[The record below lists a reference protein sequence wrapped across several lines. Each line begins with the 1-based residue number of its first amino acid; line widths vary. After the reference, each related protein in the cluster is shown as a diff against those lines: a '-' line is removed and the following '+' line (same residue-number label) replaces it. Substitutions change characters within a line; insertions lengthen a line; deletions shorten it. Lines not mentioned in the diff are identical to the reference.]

1 VNGARL
7 LRQATRHR
15 PDVAIQLR
23 LGGYI
28 LQAPRFAKNDAMKVR
43 STRTGYRAIWLLLLA
58 AGLGP
63 VQAATPG
70 RTEPPGPAVPERFSA
85 AELYPAATV
94 QSAVVADEAWWKVFG
109 DPVLDA
115 IVAKARESNSS
126 IHEAAARLEQSRAL
140 LRGAAAARKPQV
152 GGGGSASQRTGPL
165 VNEAG
170 QGGRLLN
177 SGAILSYEI
186 DLLGRLSKSERAVRL
201 DAEASAELLRHARL
215 LVEADTVQT
224 YFEICALNE
233 ERSILAKA
241 ADDQG
246 ATLKILEQRERN
258 GLATRLAVNRARA
271 EIAAVRSDID
281 DLDRRRAEL
290 AANLGLLMGEAP
302 STLAVPARLGTPP
315 VIPPDIP
322 SAVIARRP
330 DISAGL
336 RSVEAARARI
346 GVAKVSWLPSL
357 SLTGAQGF
365 ASPSLGSLLSSAT
378 QNFGLGFLFS
388 IPGLDGG
395 RHKARVRSA
404 RADLSLAS
412 AEYSTQLLTA
422 LRDVD
427 NQLSAVRILGD
438 RAATLRSIADDDEL
452 LARMLH
458 ARYANGLISQ
468 LDYVEGLRD
477 VLDHQRTAVQVNIE
491 RYVAT
496 IGLIRALGGGW
507 GAPQPGPERLASG
520 GSAAGAATSA
530 QPATTATR

>member
-1 VNGARL
+1 MKKSN
-7 LRQATRHR
+7 
-15 PDVAIQLR
+15 
-23 LGGYI
+23 
-28 LQAPRFAKNDAMKVR
+28 AMTI
-43 STRTGYRAIWLLLLA
+43 SSFSASCSGMAAFLLLA
-58 AGLGP
+58 GLSSA
-63 VQAATPG
+63 QAAK
-70 RTEPPGPAVPERFSA
+70 PGPAELPKPTIPERFNA
-85 AELYPAATV
+85 ADRYPAATV
-94 QSAVVADEAWWKVFG
+94 PAASLADDTWWKIFN
-109 DPVLDA
+109 DPVLDGF
-115 IVAKARESNSS
+115 VEKARKSNGS
-126 IHEAAARLEQSRAL
+126 IQEAAARLEKSQAL
-140 LRGAAAARKPQV
+140 LRGAAAERNPRL
-152 GGGGSASQRTGPL
+152 GGGGSASQRTGTL

-170 QGGRLLN
+170 RGGGLLN
-177 SGAILSYEI
+177 SGATLSYEL
-186 DLLGRLSKSERAVRL
+186 DLLGRLSKAKKAARL
-201 DAEASAELLRHARL
+201 DAAASADLLRHARL

-224 YFEICALNE
+224 YFEICAIDE

-246 ATLKILEQRERN
+246 STLKMLEERERN

-271 EIAAVRSDID
+271 EVATVRSDID

-290 AANLGLLMGEAP
+290 VGGLALLMGETP
-302 STLAVPARLGTPP
+302 SDIAIPGKLGTPP
-315 VIPPDIP
+315 IIPSDIP

-336 RSVEAARARI
+336 RSVEAARSRV
-346 GVAKVSWLPSL
+346 GVARVSWLPSL

-404 RADLSLAS
+404 RADLTLAS

-438 RAATLRSIADDDEL
+438 RAETLRSIADDDRI
-452 LARMLH
+452 LATMLQ
-458 ARYANGLISQ
+458 ARHANGLISQ
-468 LDYVEGLRD
+468 LEYVEGLR
-477 VLDHQRTAVQVNIE
+477 VILEHRRTAVQVNIA

-507 GAPQPGPERLASG
+507 GAPPPTAAQLAR
-520 GSAAGAATSA
+520 SAR
-530 QPATTATR
+530 P

>member
-1 VNGARL
+1 
-7 LRQATRHR
+7 
-15 PDVAIQLR
+15 
-23 LGGYI
+23 
-28 LQAPRFAKNDAMKVR
+28 MVR
-43 STRTGYRAIWLLLLA
+43 SYGTIYRGFGLFLLLA
-58 AGLGP
+58 GLSP
-63 VQAATPG
+63 LQAAKP
-70 RTEPPGPAVPERFSA
+70 RAAELPKPAIPERFNA
-85 AELYPAATV
+85 AERYPAATV
-94 QSAVVADEAWWKVFG
+94 PTASLADEAWWKIFN

-115 IVAKARESNSS
+115 IVDKARKSNGS
-126 IHEAAARLEQSRAL
+126 IYEAAARLEKSQAL
-140 LRGAAAARKPQV
+140 LRGAAAARMPQL
-152 GGGGSASQRTGPL
+152 GGGGSASQRTGAL
-165 VNEAG
+165 INEAG
-170 QGGRLLN
+170 QGGRLFN
-177 SGAILSYEI
+177 SAASLGYEI
-186 DLLGRLSKSERAVRL
+186 DLLGRLSKAKKAARL
-201 DAEASAELLRHARL
+201 DAAASADLLRHARL

-224 YFEICALNE
+224 YFEICALDE
-233 ERSILAKA
+233 ERSILGKA
-241 ADDQG
+241 ADDQD
-246 ATLKILEQRERN
+246 ATLRILEERERN

-271 EIAAVRSDID
+271 EVATLRSDME

-290 AANLGLLMGEAP
+290 VSNLALLMGEAP
-302 STLAVPARLGTPP
+302 SDIAIPGKLGTPP
-315 VIPPDIP
+315 IIPSDIP

-336 RSVEAARARI
+336 RSVEAARARV
-346 GVAKVSWLPSL
+346 GAAKVSWLPSL

-388 IPGLDGG
+388 VPGLDGG

-438 RAATLRSIADDDEL
+438 RAETLRGIADDDEV

-468 LDYVEGLRD
+468 LDYVDGLRV
-477 VLDHQRTAVQVNIE
+477 VLDHRRTAVQVNIA

-507 GAPQPGPERLASG
+507 GAPPAAADRLAKSDR
-520 GSAAGAATSA
+520 
-530 QPATTATR
+530 PATPIDGIR

>member
-1 VNGARL
+1 
-7 LRQATRHR
+7 
-15 PDVAIQLR
+15 
-23 LGGYI
+23 
-28 LQAPRFAKNDAMKVR
+28 MKV
-43 STRTGYRAIWLLLLA
+43 SSVRAGHSWIWPVLLLA
-58 AGLGP
+58 GMSPA
-63 VQAATPG
+63 QAAKT
-70 RTEPPGPAVPERFSA
+70 RPADLPKPAIPERFNA
-85 AELYPAATV
+85 AERYPAATIP
-94 QSAVVADEAWWKVFG
+94 AARVADEAWWKIFD
-109 DPVLDA
+109 DPVLDNF
-115 IVAKARESNSS
+115 VERARKSNSS
-126 IHEAAARLEQSRAL
+126 IYEAAARLEKSRAL
-140 LRGAAAARKPQV
+140 LRGAAAARMPQL
-152 GGGGSASQRTGPL
+152 GGNGGVSQRTGPL
-165 VNEAG
+165 INESG
-170 QGGRLLN
+170 QSGRLIYPN
-177 SGAILSYEI
+177 ATLSYEI
-186 DLLGRLSKSERAVRL
+186 DLLGRLSKAKRAARL
-201 DAEASAELLRHARL
+201 DAAASADLLRHATL

-224 YFEICALNE
+224 YFEICGLDE

-241 ADDQG
+241 VADQDSS
-246 ATLKILEQRERN
+246 LKILEERERN

-271 EIAAVRSDID
+271 EVATLRSDLD

-290 AANLGLLMGEAP
+290 ASGLALLMGEAP
-302 STLAVPARLGTPP
+302 SEIAVPGKLGSPP
-315 VIPPDIP
+315 IVPSDIP
-322 SAVIARRP
+322 SAVIARRA

-336 RSVEAARARI
+336 RSVEAARARV
-346 GVAKVSWLPSL
+346 GAAKVSWLPSL

-438 RAATLRSIADDDEL
+438 RADTLRSIADDDTV
-452 LARMLH
+452 LATMLQ

-468 LDYVEGLRD
+468 LDYVDGLRT
-477 VLDHQRTAVQVNIE
+477 VLEHRRTAVQVNVA

-507 GAPQPGPERLASG
+507 GAP
-520 GSAAGAATSA
+520 GAAAPA
-530 QPATTATR
+530 QVASRRP

>member
-1 VNGARL
+1 MMVSSSSARGL
-7 LRQATRHR
+7 
-15 PDVAIQLR
+15 
-23 LGGYI
+23 
-28 LQAPRFAKNDAMKVR
+28 
-43 STRTGYRAIWLLLLA
+43 WLLPLLA
-58 AGLGP
+58 GLSP
-63 VQAATPG
+63 VQAAKPRPADLPKPAIPEKFNAADRYPSATV
-70 RTEPPGPAVPERFSA
+70 PAVS
-85 AELYPAATV
+85 L
-94 QSAVVADEAWWKVFG
+94 ADEAWWKIFN

-115 IVAKARESNSS
+115 LVDKARKSNGSLY
-126 IHEAAARLEQSRAL
+126 EAAARLEKSRAL
-140 LRGAAAARKPQV
+140 LRGAAAARNPQV
-152 GGGGSASQRTGPL
+152 GGGGGASQRTGPL
-165 VNEAG
+165 INEAG
-170 QGGRLLN
+170 TGGRLIYP
-177 SGAILSYEI
+177 SASLSYEI
-186 DLLGRLSKSERAVRL
+186 DLLGRLSKGRKAARL
-201 DAEASAELLRHARL
+201 DAAASADLLRHARL

-224 YFEICALNE
+224 YFEICGLDE
-233 ERSILAKA
+233 ERAVVAKA

-246 ATLKILEQRERN
+246 ATLKILEERERN

-271 EIAAVRSDID
+271 EVATLRSDID

-290 AANLGLLMGEAP
+290 VGGLALLMGEAP
-302 STLAVPARLGTPP
+302 SDIAIPGKLGTPP
-315 VIPPDIP
+315 IIPSDIP

-336 RSVEAARARI
+336 RSVEAARARV

-388 IPGLDGG
+388 VPGLDGG
-395 RHKARVRSA
+395 RNKARVRSA

-438 RAATLRSIADDDEL
+438 RAATLRGIADDDEV
-452 LARMLH
+452 LATMLH

-468 LDYVEGLRD
+468 LDYVDGLRI
-477 VLDHQRTAVQVNIE
+477 VLEHRRTAVQVNIA

-507 GAPQPGPERLASG
+507 GAPPPSQDRLAKSDR
-520 GSAAGAATSA
+520 A
-530 QPATTATR
+530 QPSR

>member
-1 VNGARL
+1 MMVSSSSARGL
-7 LRQATRHR
+7 
-15 PDVAIQLR
+15 
-23 LGGYI
+23 
-28 LQAPRFAKNDAMKVR
+28 
-43 STRTGYRAIWLLLLA
+43 WLLLLL
-58 AGLGP
+58 AGLSP
-63 VQAATPG
+63 VQAAKP
-70 RTEPPGPAVPERFSA
+70 RSADLPKPAIPERFNA
-85 AELYPAATV
+85 ADRYPSATV
-94 QSAVVADEAWWKVFG
+94 PAVSLADEAWWKIFN

-115 IVAKARESNSS
+115 FVEKARKSNGS
-126 IHEAAARLEQSRAL
+126 IYEAAARLEKSRAL
-140 LRGAAAARKPQV
+140 LRGAAAARNPQL
-152 GGGGSASQRTGPL
+152 GGGGGASQRTGPL
-165 VNEAG
+165 INEAG
-170 QGGRLLN
+170 QGGRLIYP
-177 SGAILSYEI
+177 SASLSYEV
-186 DLLGRLSKSERAVRL
+186 DLLGRLSKAKKAARL
-201 DAEASAELLRHARL
+201 DAAASADLLRHARL

-224 YFEICALNE
+224 YFEICALDE

-241 ADDQG
+241 AGDRN
-246 ATLKILEQRERN
+246 ATLKILEERERN
-258 GLATRLAVNRARA
+258 GLATRLAVNRERA
-271 EIAAVRSDID
+271 EVATIRSDID

-290 AANLGLLMGEAP
+290 VAGLALLMGEAP
-302 STLAVPARLGTPP
+302 SDIAIPGRLGTPP
-315 VIPPDIP
+315 VIPSDIP

-336 RSVEAARARI
+336 RSVEAARARV

-438 RAATLRSIADDDEL
+438 RAETLRSIADDDSI
-452 LARMLH
+452 LATMLQ

-468 LDYVEGLRD
+468 LDYVDGLR
-477 VLDHQRTAVQVNIE
+477 VILEHRRTAVQVNIA

-496 IGLIRALGGGW
+496 VGLIRALGGGW
-507 GAPQPGPERLASG
+507 GTPRSSPPAEVASRK
-520 GSAAGAATSA
+520 
-530 QPATTATR
+530 P

>member
-1 VNGARL
+1 MMVASSRARY
-7 LRQATRHR
+7 
-15 PDVAIQLR
+15 P
-23 LGGYI
+23 G
-28 LQAPRFAKNDAMKVR
+28 
-43 STRTGYRAIWLLLLA
+43 IWLLLLL
-58 AGLGP
+58 AGLSP
-63 VQAATPG
+63 VQAAKSRAADLPK
-70 RTEPPGPAVPERFSA
+70 PAIPERFNA
-85 AELYPAATV
+85 AARYPAGTV
-94 QSAVVADEAWWKVFG
+94 GAVSLADEAWWKIFN

-115 IVAKARESNSS
+115 LVDKARKSNGS
-126 IHEAAARLEQSRAL
+126 IQEAAARLEKSRAL
-140 LRGAAAARKPQV
+140 LRGAAAARMPQV
-152 GGGGSASQRTGPL
+152 GGGGSASQRTGAL
-165 VNEAG
+165 INEAG
-170 QGGRLLN
+170 QGGRLIN
-177 SGAILSYEI
+177 SAASLSYEI
-186 DLLGRLSKSERAVRL
+186 DLLGRLSKAKKAARL
-201 DAEASAELLRHARL
+201 DAAASADLLRHARL

-224 YFEICALNE
+224 YFEICALDE
-233 ERSILAKA
+233 ERSVLGKA
-241 ADDQG
+241 ADDQR
-246 ATLKILEQRERN
+246 ATLKILEERERN

-271 EIAAVRSDID
+271 EVATIRSDVE

-290 AANLGLLMGEAP
+290 LAGLALLMGEAP
-302 STLAVPARLGTPP
+302 SDIAIPGKLGTPP
-315 VIPPDIP
+315 IIPSDIP

-336 RSVEAARARI
+336 RSVEAARERV

-395 RHKARVRSA
+395 RNKARVRSA

-438 RAATLRSIADDDEL
+438 RAETLRSIADDDEI
-452 LARMLH
+452 LATMLQ

-468 LDYVEGLRD
+468 LDYVDGLR
-477 VLDHQRTAVQVNIE
+477 VILDHRRTAVQVNIE

-507 GAPQPGPERLASG
+507 GAPAPGQDRLAKSDRL
-520 GSAAGAATSA
+520 
-530 QPATTATR
+530 QPNR